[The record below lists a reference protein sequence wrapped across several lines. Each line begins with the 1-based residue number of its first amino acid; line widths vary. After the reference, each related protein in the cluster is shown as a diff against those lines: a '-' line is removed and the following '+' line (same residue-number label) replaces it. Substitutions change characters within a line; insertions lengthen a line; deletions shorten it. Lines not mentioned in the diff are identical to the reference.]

1 MSVRSDVVDMDQG
14 KPEHAL
20 PEWVTLRV
28 AARLASVSPRTVRR
42 WMGRGLPVYQSGPRA
57 KLLVRVRDI
66 EAFLTR
72 KQARIPDLNTM
83 VDEVLSQLRR

>member
-1 MSVRSDVVDMDQG
+1 
-14 KPEHAL
+14 
-20 PEWVTLRV
+20 
-28 AARLASVSPRTVRR
+28 
-42 WMGRGLPVYQSGPRA
+42 LPVYQSGPRA